1 LESPDNESSTSVLGS
16 LVLVVAVLLFA
27 RGRAVCFV
35 INLVEIIAIFF
46 RLFDSN
52 FIEMLGFILFEFESF
67 IKGLTF

>member
-35 INLVEIIAIFF
+35 INLVEIIAIFIRF
-46 RLFDSN
+46 VDSN
-52 FIEMLGFILFEFESF
+52 FIEMLGCILFEFESF
-67 IKGLTF
+67 IEGLTF